1 MRIFSLLCRFFVCF
15 ISFYPHSLPLFAET
29 PSISTKGIAA
39 AVVHANSGV
48 VLKEKNLNQTIFPA
62 SMTKIAT
69 ALLILR
75 QYPDVLTRFI
85 TVRREPLT
93 SITPQAKRQSGYRS
107 PPHWLETDGSTIQ
120 LKVKEEVSGWDLLH
134 ALLIS
139 SANDA
144 ANVLADACC
153 KSVPAFM
160 RRLNDFLKELGCQNT
175 HFNSPHGLHHPDH
188 YTTARDLAI
197 IMKEAL
203 KEPLFR
209 QVIRTVSYTMEATNL
224 SPERVLSST
233 NRLLSSS
240 STYFYPP
247 CLGGKT
253 GTTKSAGKNIVFAA
267 EKNSRSIIVVV
278 AGYFGPAEQ
287 LYQDAIALCEDLFNE
302 QPLRCFLISPG
313 SLYPV
318 QTKLGT
324 ITAPVSQGIYYDF
337 YPSEGDPLLSLSLKS
352 PKISFPIRQGDLLG
366 NWILSSPSGEQVCS
380 IPFLAESDILPS
392 FKQRI
397 LLIGLRILTRYKTY
411 ALILL
416 VFWLYRKKKRS
427 RATRTFSNP
436 FFS

>member
-1 MRIFSLLCRFFVCF
+1 MRTFFLLCRFFICLAPF
-15 ISFYPHSLPLFAET
+15 FLSFPLYADPHTVL
-29 PSISTKGIAA
+29 TKGIAA
-39 AVVHANSGV
+39 AVVHADSGAI
-48 VLKEKNLNQTIFPA
+48 LKEKNLDHKIFPA

-85 TVRREPLT
+85 TTRREPLT
-93 SITPQAKRQSGYRS
+93 SITPQAKQQSGYRS
-107 PPHWLETDGSTIQ
+107 PPHWLETDGMTIQ
-120 LKVKEEVSGWDLLH
+120 LKVKEEVSGWDLFH

-153 KSVPAFM
+153 QSVSAFM
-160 RRLNDFLKELGCQNT
+160 RQLNEFLRELGCQNT

-188 YTTARDLAI
+188 YTTARDLSL

-209 QVIRTVSYTMEATNL
+209 QVIHTASYTMEATNL

-233 NRLLSSS
+233 NKLLSSS

-253 GTTKSAGKNIVFAA
+253 GTTKSAGKNIIFAA
-267 EKNSRSIIVVV
+267 EKNNRSIIVVA
-278 AGYFGPAEQ
+278 AGYFGPAAQ

-302 QPLRCFLISPG
+302 QLLRCFLIPPASN
-313 SLYPV
+313 YPV
-318 QTKLGT
+318 PTRFGT
-324 ITAPVSQGIYYDF
+324 VTAPVAQGIYYDF
-337 YPSEGDPLLSLSLKS
+337 YPSEGDPLLTLSLE
-352 PKISFPIRQGDLLG
+352 PNKISFPIRKGDLLG
-366 NWILSSPSGEQVCS
+366 HWILSTPTGENQHS
-380 IPFLAESDILPS
+380 IPFLAESDILPTL
-392 FKQRI
+392 KQRI
-397 LLIGLRILTRYKTY
+397 LLMSLRMLTTY
-411 ALILL
+411 RTYVLILL
-416 VFWLYRKKKRS
+416 FVWIYRRKKQP
-427 RATRTFSNP
+427 RATKTFSNP

>member
-1 MRIFSLLCRFFVCF
+1 MRILSLLCRFFIC
-15 ISFYPHSLPLFAET
+15 SSPLFLQPASLLAASPAIT
-29 PSISTKGIAA
+29 TKGLAA
-39 AVVHANSGV
+39 AVMHADSGAI
-48 VLKEKNLNQTIFPA
+48 LKEKNLDQKIFPA

-75 QYPDVLTRFI
+75 KHPDVLTRFI
-85 TVRREPLT
+85 TIRREPLT
-93 SITPQAKRQSGYRS
+93 SITPQAKQQSGYRS
-107 PPHWLETDGSTIQ
+107 PPHWLETDGVAIQ
-120 LKVKEEVSGWDLLH
+120 LKSKEEVSGWDLFH

-153 KSVPAFM
+153 QSVPAFM
-160 RRLNDFLKELGCQNT
+160 HQLNDFLKEIGCQNT

-203 KEPLFR
+203 KEPLFC
-209 QVIRTVSYTMEATNL
+209 QVIRTASYTMESTNL
-224 SPERVLSST
+224 SPERTLSST

-267 EKNSRSIIVVV
+267 EKNNRSIIVVA
-278 AGYFGPAEQ
+278 AGYFGPAAQ
-287 LYQDAIALCEDLFNE
+287 LYQDAIAVCEDLFNE
-302 QPLRCFLISPG
+302 QLLRCFLLPPASQY
-313 SLYPV
+313 SV
-318 QTKLGT
+318 KTKFGP

-337 YPSEGDPLLSLSLKS
+337 YPSEGDPLLSLSLES
-352 PKISFPIRQGDLLG
+352 SKIAFPIRQGDLLG
-366 NWILSSPSGEQVCS
+366 HWILSSPSGEKVHS

-397 LLIGLRILTRYKTY
+397 LLTSLRILTSYRTY
-411 ALILL
+411 VLILL
-416 VFWLYRKKKRS
+416 FFLLNRKKKHS
-427 RATRTFSNP
+427 RATKTFSNP